1 MSVSVV
7 LPRMMEIGAGALRK
21 LPDIVSALQGAN
33 ALIVT
38 DKMMVKLGYIAQIKT
53 LLAAAGIDSGVFDG
67 TEPEPTAASIEAG
80 MAYVNGAA
88 WDVIIAVGGGSPI
101 DSAKALSILGRHGGN
116 IRDYKFPHQ
125 ADAPGIP
132 LIAIPTTAGTGSE
145 VTRFTIITD
154 EKKQRKNALR
164 RRRICAGSRHRRCR
178 PDPEPARPHHGRHRD

>member
-88 WDVIIAVGGGSPI
+88 
-101 DSAKALSILGRHGGN
+101 
-116 IRDYKFPHQ
+116 
-125 ADAPGIP
+125 
-132 LIAIPTTAGTGSE
+132 
-145 VTRFTIITD
+145 
-154 EKKQRKNALR
+154 
-164 RRRICAGSRHRRCR
+164 
-178 PDPEPARPHHGRHRD
+178 